1 MRRNLII
8 LVTFVCA
15 MLAIA
20 GCAQS
25 GQKATPLPPTKTPK
39 PTFTPTPNV
48 SPTPLVLAMATK
60 PPAAPAA
67 TAAAP
72 APAAPSPT
80 AVPPTAAPTAPAA
93 PVVPKLTTSQN
104 VNVRSGPGTT
114 YNRLGEL
121 DAGQTFDITGKN
133 PAGDWYQFSYN
144 GQPGWV
150 RNDFVTL
157 SGDAGGVKVAE
168 NIPAPPPTARPA
180 PPPAPP
186 APTAVPPP
194 PPPAAPP
201 APSYPFS
208 LIKGVERC
216 DPNAG
221 NTYFNGFVRSRDNA
235 PLNGVCVHVAFFG
248 PRQTKCSGCG
258 GVGDGVW
265 GFSPFGGPAPRGT
278 TVEVFIVSCDN
289 VPESGQ
295 NEGTGFSNLTPI
307 SEKWVRTIG
316 DSEQCTGITFVRN

>member
-8 LVTFVCA
+8 LAILMCA
-15 MLAIA
+15 ALVAG

-48 SPTPLVLAMATK
+48 SPTPLVLATATQ
-60 PPAAPAA
+60 PQAAPAA
-67 TAAAP
+67 TVAAAP
-72 APAAPSPT
+72 TATAAPT
-80 AVPPTAAPTAPAA
+80 AVPPTAAPTAPAT
-93 PVVPKLTTSQN
+93 PKLTTSQN
-104 VNVRSGPGTT
+104 VNVRSGPGTN

-121 DAGQTFDITGKN
+121 DAGQIFDITGKN
-133 PAGDWYQFSYN
+133 PAGDWYQFNYN
-144 GQPGWV
+144 GQAGWV
-150 RNDFVTL
+150 RNDFVTV

-180 PPPAPP
+180 PPPQPTAPP

-194 PPPAAPP
+194 P

-208 LIKGVERC
+208 LVKGAERC

-235 PLNGVCVHVAFFG
+235 PLNGVCVHVAFYG

-278 TVEVFIVSCDN
+278 TVEIFVVSCDN

-295 NEGTGFSNLTPI
+295 NESTGFSNLTPI
-307 SEKWVRTIG
+307 SDKWARTIN

>member
-25 GQKATPLPPTKTPK
+25 SQKATPLPPTKTPK

-48 SPTPLVLAMATK
+48 SPTPLVLATATK
-60 PPAAPAA
+60 PQAAPAA

-72 APAAPSPT
+72 ATVAPT
-80 AVPPTAAPTAPAA
+80 AIPPTAAPTAAPAA
-93 PVVPKLTTSQN
+93 PKLTTSQN
-104 VNVRSGPGTT
+104 VNVRSGPGTN

-150 RNDFVTL
+150 RQDFVTL
-157 SGDAGGVKVAE
+157 SGEAGGVKVAE
-168 NIPAPPPTARPA
+168 NIPALPPTARPA
-180 PPPAPP
+180 PPPQPTAVP

-194 PPPAAPP
+194 P
-201 APSYPFS
+201 APSYPFN

-278 TVEVFIVSCDN
+278 TVEIFIVSCDN

-307 SEKWVRTIG
+307 SDKWVRTIG